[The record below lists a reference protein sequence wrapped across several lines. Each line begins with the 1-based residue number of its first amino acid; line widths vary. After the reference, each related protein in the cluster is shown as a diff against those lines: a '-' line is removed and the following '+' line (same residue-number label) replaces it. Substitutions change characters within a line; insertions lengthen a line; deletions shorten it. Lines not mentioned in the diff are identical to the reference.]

1 MTDFEALPFEQ
12 ALRELEEIVQKL
24 EAGTLPLE
32 ETVSLYQQGR
42 TLAEHCQH
50 LLDVAE
56 LRVQQLTSNGEGGY
70 TVAPFDKEG

>member
-1 MTDFEALPFEQ
+1 MTDFETLPFEQ

-42 TLAEHCQH
+42 TLAEHCQRF
-50 LLDVAE
+50 LDAAE

-70 TVAPFDKEG
+70 TAASLDKEG